1 MKKIL
6 LVICAFVMVL
16 TFTACNKKDDKFAN
30 KIYANIE
37 VKNYGTIELELYP
50 DVAPE
55 TVANFVDLVEY
66 GIYNNTTFHR
76 VMSGFMIQ
84 GGDPSGTG
92 RGGTN
97 YKIKGEFLA
106 NGFDNVLSHTRGVI
120 SMARDDNDYNSASA
134 QFFITHQDRKD
145 LDGHYAAF
153 GKVIKGIEIV
163 DKICANTKVENDNGT
178 VLKENQPI
186 ITKIYIVK

>member
-6 LVICAFVMVL
+6 LVIFTFVMVL
-16 TFTACNKKDDKFAN
+16 TFTACNAKKDKFSN

-55 TVANFVDLVEY
+55 TVSNFVDLVEY
-66 GIYNNTTFHR
+66 GLYDNTTFHR
-76 VMSGFMIQ
+76 IVSGFMIQ
-84 GGDPSGTG
+84 GGDPTGTG

-97 YKIKGEFLA
+97 HTIKGEFLA
-106 NGFDNVLSHTRGVI
+106 NGFDNALSHTRGVI
-120 SMARDDNDYNSASA
+120 SMARNDSNYDSASA
-134 QFFITHQDRKD
+134 QFFITHVDRKD

-153 GKVIKGIEIV
+153 GKVINGIEVI
-163 DKICANTKVENDNGT
+163 DNICENTKVENNNGT